1 MPLKPHMQVALLIYT
16 MVLCKQ
22 FTTDE
27 LIAMADKLK
36 KGIRP
41 DTFNGGGLERF
52 TNEEC
57 AELLRPIIAGRNRH
71 EGQDL

>member
-1 MPLKPHMQVALLIYT
+1 MRLKPHTQIALLVYT
-16 MVLCKQ
+16 MVLCKH

-27 LIAMADKLK
+27 LVAMADKLK

-41 DTFNGGGLERF
+41 ETFNGGGLERF

-57 AELLRPIIAGRNRH
+57 AELLRPIINGRKRN
-71 EGQDL
+71 E